1 MRSSV
6 WSRVL
11 IAPCVVGLLGGV
23 VAFPSVAAGSAQ
35 SVKPGAVVTIAD
47 VNCKVGLLMHQRKTV
62 YAAVP
67 ATCGSLP
74 LNEGVPQWGC
84 GPKGRRQPAAS
95 APVGTPVR
103 IVGAQHHATIAYD
116 SFTRMQAIGT
126 KKVNECQFNE
136 LILLK
141 LSKAD
146 ASTARGTT
154 TSVMTSAPASG
165 TQLTLGGQSATAAA
179 STHHG
184 WVYPLSNAPQVRAAQ
199 VGTPLVHGSTQVG
212 MLTAIPQGQVMK
224 TPAAAYNLFR
234 AIKIARQ
241 TPCVNYEISRHKTFH
256 ACFDHLQLLKPR
268 EHL

>member
-1 MRSSV
+1 VRSSV

-23 VAFPSVAAGSAQ
+23 VASPSVAAGNAQ
-35 SVKPGAVVTIAD
+35 RVKPGAVVTIAD
-47 VNCKVGLLMHQRKTV
+47 VHCRVGLLLHQRKTV

-74 LNEGVPQWGC
+74 LNEGIPQWGC

-103 IVGAQHHATIAYD
+103 ITGAQHHATIAYD

-141 LSKAD
+141 LSNAD
-146 ASTARGTT
+146 ASKARGKT
-154 TSVMTSAPASG
+154 TSVMTSPPASG
-165 TQLTLGGQSATAAA
+165 TPLTLGGTNVTAAA
-179 STHHG
+179 STHNG
-184 WVYPLSNAPQVRAAQ
+184 WVYPLSKAPQVRPFQ
-199 VGTPLVHGSTQVG
+199 VGTPLLDGSTQVG
-212 MLTAIPQGQVMK
+212 MLTAIPQGKVMM
-224 TPAAAYNLFR
+224 TPPAAYNLFR
-234 AIKIARQ
+234 AINIARK
-241 TPCVNYEISRHKTFH
+241 TPCVNYQISTHKKFH
-256 ACFDHLQLLKPR
+256 ACFDKLQLLKAG